1 MYEAKYLTVTLLVE
15 GANREEAAARLR
27 AVGAKVDLRAVATRI
42 LDTSS
47 DGGGDSLVKPVVVL
61 PVASDSG
68 AACAAAPPETREE
81 GATSASSQREAAQTA
96 GCEEEAV
103 SPSRLAWALRA
114 GKSARE
120 KLDGRVGAV
129 EKSVPLTRRGKGPR
143 QCVVLADGAGSQ
155 EPRVLLS
162 WMTARAVVGEAMGH
176 LRPGAVFHSFDS
188 WAECLQYTE
197 GAKVNLA
204 SDPASA

>member
-1 MYEAKYLTVTLLVE
+1 MYEAKYLTSTLLIE
-15 GANREEAAARLR
+15 GANREKAAARLR
-27 AVGAKVDLRAVATRI
+27 AVEAKEDLRAVVARI

-47 DGGGDSLVKPVVVL
+47 DGGGDSLVKPEVVL

-81 GATSASSQREAAQTA
+81 GATSAPSQREAAQTA

-103 SPSRLAWALRA
+103 SPGRLARALRA

-129 EKSVPLTRRGKGPR
+129 ERSVPLAQGKGPR
-143 QCVVLADGAGSQ
+143 RYVVLADGPGSQ
-155 EPRVLLS
+155 EPRVLLL
-162 WMTARAVVGEAMGH
+162 WAEAKAVVGDAEGR
-176 LRPGAVFHSFDS
+176 LRPGAAFHSFDS
-188 WAECLQYTE
+188 WAECLQYAE
-197 GAKVNLA
+197 GAKVCLA